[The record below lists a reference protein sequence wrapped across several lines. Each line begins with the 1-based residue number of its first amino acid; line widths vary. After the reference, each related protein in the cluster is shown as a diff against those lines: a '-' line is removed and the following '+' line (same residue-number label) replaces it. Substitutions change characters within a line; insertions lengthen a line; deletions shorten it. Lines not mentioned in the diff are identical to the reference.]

1 MAQNPA
7 CGNTAASS
15 WRRLSTLAHTHTH
28 TTAEPTVIGRIPN
41 LPSHESTH

>member
-15 WRRLSTLAHTHTH
+15 WKREEAAE
-28 TTAEPTVIGRIPN
+28 TAEPTVIGRIPN